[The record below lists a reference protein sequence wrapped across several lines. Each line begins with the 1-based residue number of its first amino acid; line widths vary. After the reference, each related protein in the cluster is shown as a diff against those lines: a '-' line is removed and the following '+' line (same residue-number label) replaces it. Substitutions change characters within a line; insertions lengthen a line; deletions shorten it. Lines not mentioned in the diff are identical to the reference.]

1 MPYEVGIET
10 SYVASSGD
18 IGSMVRCRRITMELS
33 QAELAKA
40 AGVGRRFVIDLEA
53 GKSTVQVDAMFKVCH
68 AIDIEL
74 LGRRPITKQRML
86 VPDRF
91 KGRPL

>member
-10 SYVASSGD
+10 SYVASAGD
-18 IGSMVRCRRITMELS
+18 IGSMVRGRRITMELS
-33 QAELAKA
+33 QAELAQA

-53 GKSTVQVDAMFKVCH
+53 GKPSVQADALFKVCH
-68 AIDIEL
+68 AVDIEL
-74 LGRRPITKQRML
+74 LGRRPIEKRRML
-86 VPDRF
+86 ISDRF